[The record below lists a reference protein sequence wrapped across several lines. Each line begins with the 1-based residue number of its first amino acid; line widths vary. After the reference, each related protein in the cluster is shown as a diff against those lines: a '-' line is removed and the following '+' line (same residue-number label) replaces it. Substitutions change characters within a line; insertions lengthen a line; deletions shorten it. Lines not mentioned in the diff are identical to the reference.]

1 MVIPDQTS
9 SSSPQSVFDW
19 QMVRTALRAAEEGVY
34 CWDIEHDKI
43 HYTEQCLKMLG
54 VRFNEIAPNVFTQ
67 PELTIHEHDLSF
79 FQTELKRY
87 LNWVT
92 NTPMRLEIRLRNVKS
107 RSWKWIRING
117 LVERDEQHQAK
128 RLVGV
133 WIDITRRKMTDMRA
147 NEDREL
153 FRTLINHLPDSIYF
167 KNKES
172 RFVVAND
179 ATAKKMGVSTP
190 SDLIGC
196 TDRNFFDESMSNI
209 SRREELSIMESRQPI
224 TARLH
229 RETWKGK
236 EDTWSQISKFPW
248 FDAVGQVRG
257 VVGISSDVTKL
268 VQAQSQYKKLAEHLD
283 ERNKALENEI
293 TLAREIQQAL
303 QPLSIPSRC
312 FPVDGKTRCAHFHHV
327 YMPSAG
333 VAGDCFAVFPV
344 SDKGI
349 GMLICDVMGH
359 GIRAALIASMLRGLM
374 EQASSLADTPALILS
389 TLNRQLYRIF
399 SQANI
404 TMFTTACYVYLDL
417 EKKRLT
423 LSSAG
428 HPAPLVIDADNTPY
442 LPAIPRSPA
451 LGLLENT
458 LFREAEIPMQSGM
471 KLMLYTDG
479 ITEARNNTEDEL
491 GASRLI
497 EYYKEH
503 HPDSIKDMLNS
514 SLTAMKKFTGD
525 VPIDDDIC
533 LIGVEFEEHDI
544 PTNPNST
551 CSES

>member
-1 MVIPDQTS
+1 
-9 SSSPQSVFDW
+9 
-19 QMVRTALRAAEEGVY
+19 MVRTALRAAEEGVY
-34 CWDIEHDKI
+34 CWDIENDTI

-54 VRFNEIAPNVFTQ
+54 VHFDEIAPNVFTQ
-67 PELTIHEHDLSF
+67 PEQTIHEQDLNF
-79 FQTELKRY
+79 FKTELTRY

-92 NTPMRLEIRLRNVKS
+92 DTPMRLEIRLLNLRS

-117 LVERDEQHQAK
+117 LVERDKNHKAK

-153 FRTLINHLPDSIYF
+153 FRTLINYLPDSIYF

-179 ATAKKMGVSTP
+179 STAKKMGVDTP

-196 TDRNFFDESMSNI
+196 TDRNFFDDSMSDI
-209 SRREELSIMESRQPI
+209 SRREELSIMETRQPI
-224 TARLH
+224 TTRVH
-229 RETWKGK
+229 RETWIGK
-236 EDTWSQISKFPW
+236 ESTWSQISKFPW
-248 FDAVGQVRG
+248 FDSTGAVKGI
-257 VVGISSDVTKL
+257 VGISSDVTNL
-268 VQAQSQYKKLAEHLD
+268 VQTQRKYQKLAEQLD
-283 ERNKALENEI
+283 ERNQALENEI
-293 TLAREIQQAL
+293 KLAREIQQAL
-303 QPLSIPSRC
+303 QPLNIPSRC
-312 FPVDGKTRCAHFHHV
+312 FPIEKKTRCAHFHHI

-389 TLNRQLYRIF
+389 SLNRQLFHIF
-399 SQANI
+399 NQSNI

-428 HPAPLVIDADNTPY
+428 HPAPLVIDGDKTPY
-442 LPAIPRSPA
+442 LPVIPRSPA
-451 LGLLENT
+451 LGLLDNT
-458 LFREAEIPMQSGM
+458 LYRETEIPVQSGM

-479 ITEARNNTEDEL
+479 ITEAKNKLDDEL

-497 EYYKEH
+497 EYYKQH
-503 HPDSIKDMLNS
+503 HPESIKDMLNS
-514 SLTAMKKFTGD
+514 SLKAMEAFAGG
-525 VPIDDDIC
+525 VPVDDDIC
-533 LIGVEFEEHDI
+533 LIGVEFEEHDVEKDKK
-544 PTNPNST
+544 PSCNQ
-551 CSES
+551 